1 MLSALLGNNRDIFFP
16 KLSEKLHLVKFS
28 EIAKFYLKLKGY
40 ECYECESEK
49 EARESAELLIKEKK
63 WPCFFFESDTTGE
76 KDFEEFYTKDEEVD
90 MTRFS
95 EIGVINPQPNFDEN
109 LLNLFEEQIK
119 KLKSSGKWSK
129 QDIMD
134 LFLSIIPNFDHKETG
149 KYLDQRM

>member
-1 MLSALLGNNRDIFFP
+1 
-16 KLSEKLHLVKFS
+16 
-28 EIAKFYLKLKGY
+28 
-40 ECYECESEK
+40 
-49 EARESAELLIKEKK
+49 
-63 WPCFFFESDTTGE
+63 
-76 KDFEEFYTKDEEVD
+76 